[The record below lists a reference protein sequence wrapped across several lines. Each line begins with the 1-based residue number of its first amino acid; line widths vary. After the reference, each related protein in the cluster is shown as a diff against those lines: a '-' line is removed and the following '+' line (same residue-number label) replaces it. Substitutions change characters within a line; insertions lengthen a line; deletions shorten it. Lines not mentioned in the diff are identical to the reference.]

1 MAKTTIPD
9 PIKRRHLIEQDMG
22 EAQCL
27 ALADAY
33 EAEGRT
39 FESLQFLEKAGA
51 KDRLAGLMDRAVAS
65 GDAFLLRQLSDL
77 LGQDPGAERWSS
89 LASNAAGE
97 GLDRYS
103 EMAQRHA
110 RSSEE

>member
-9 PIKRRHLIEQDMG
+9 PIKRRHLIEQDLG

-51 KDRLAGLMDRAVAS
+51 KDRMAEVVERAVAS
-65 GDAFLLRQLSDL
+65 GDAFLLKQVSDL
-77 LGQDPGAERWSS
+77 MGQDPGAQRWSS
-89 LASNAAGE
+89 LAEVAERE
-97 GLDRYS
+97 GLERYA
-103 EMAQRHA
+103 EMAHRHA

>member
-9 PIKRRHLIEQDMG
+9 PIKRRHLIEQDLG

-51 KDRLAGLMDRAVAS
+51 KERLTELVERAVES
-65 GDAFLLRQLSDL
+65 GDAFLLKQLSDL
-77 LGQDPGAERWSS
+77 LGEDPGTQRWSS
-89 LASNAAGE
+89 LAEAAE
-97 GLDRYS
+97 RQGLGRYA
-103 EMAQRHA
+103 EMAHRHA